1 MITFS
6 QKILFSTQNLLY
18 SLIQQKR
25 SLKVNNLIVFYIFLG
40 ACDLNDS
47 KSENESKEHNSSTD
61 AIHGDSG

>member
-18 SLIQQKR
+18 SLIQQKS